1 MAVGYTR
8 APRTGAQDSV
18 PSADP
23 RRDMATVTKDTNAE
37 ATIREI
43 IANHEVFAEGIAASM
58 ARYMAK
64 IENANPLGAD
74 EDKYYDTLA
83 ICAANSVM
91 ADMLRTVYPESE
103 DLWQEMLQQV
113 DDAILAAKN
122 ALAVG
127 VRKSGF

>member
-64 IENANPLGAD
+64 IENANPARRGRGQ
-74 EDKYYDTLA
+74 
-83 ICAANSVM
+83 V
-91 ADMLRTVYPESE
+91 LRHPR
-103 DLWQEMLQQV
+103 DLRGEQC
-113 DDAILAAKN
+113 D
-122 ALAVG
+122 G
-127 VRKSGF
+127 